1 MRWSD
6 YYEKINDWSV
16 STAVSKISSL
26 EDMGAPDEI
35 VDALNIIAFE
45 DKKGATRLLNRALQH
60 GVKFSGENLAEIVDL
75 CAEESFKKALYQ
87 SADAFTAQDL
97 EDLYGCVDD
106 EFIIDLA
113 KRYKISAPTDI
124 ADEYEEELCPDISMS
139 ISWNRF
145 YNAFYDWKP
154 EYAKARLQAVTD
166 FGGDDEVLEVAQELF
181 WDDEYEASRFI
192 TRALDAGVR
201 FRDENL
207 VELAG
212 LCDEDTVRQ
221 AVLLSKLL
229 LTEESLEEL
238 YGNVSDDII
247 IQIAEKQ
254 NLKLPEDLREEQ
266 DEDEES
272 TERQDLYEIQCAID
286 AADYALNCLTQAQR
300 SMNNSGT
307 ASFLDMMTKGLFTS
321 LMKYSAPSES
331 DVDMQQA
338 RNALDS
344 LNAEL
349 RVLQKNKSV
358 QLKYGR
364 LATALDMW
372 IDDGLFDALTHLQIN
387 KAQKRIARAITQVEN
402 IRRELRKLLQQIGFF
417 CDCDRENS

>member
-1 MRWSD
+1 MTWDD

-45 DKKGATRLLNRALQH
+45 DERGATRLLNRALQH
-60 GVKFSGENLAEIVDL
+60 GVKFSGENLAEIVGL
-75 CAEESFKKALYQ
+75 CAKESFKKALYQ

-106 EFIIDLA
+106 ELIVDLA

-124 ADEYEEELCPDISMS
+124 ADEYEEELCPDISTP

-145 YNAFYDWKP
+145 YNAFYDWKA
-154 EYAKARLQAVTD
+154 EYAKARLQALMD
-166 FGGDDEVLEVAQELF
+166 FGSDDEVLEVVQELF
-181 WDDEYEASRFI
+181 WNDEYEASRFI
-192 TRALDAGVR
+192 TKALDAGVR

-229 LTEESLEEL
+229 LREESLEEL

-247 IQIAEKQ
+247 IQIAEEQ

-300 SMNNSGT
+300 SMNDSGT
-307 ASFLDMMTKGLFTS
+307 VSFLDMMTKGFFTS
-321 LMKYSAPSES
+321 LMKYSALSES

-338 RNALDS
+338 QNALDS

-349 RVLQKNKSV
+349 RVLKEKRNV
-358 QLKYGR
+358 QLKYSR
-364 LATALDMW
+364 LATAIDMW
-372 IDDGLFDALTHLQIN
+372 IDDGLFDALTHLQID

-402 IRRELRKLLQQIGFF
+402 IRRELRKLL
-417 CDCDRENS
+417 

>member
-321 LMKYSAPSES
+321 LMKYSALSES

-402 IRRELRKLLQQIGFF
+402 IRRELRKLL
-417 CDCDRENS
+417 

>member
-26 EDMGAPDEI
+26 EDMGDPDEI

-45 DKKGATRLLNRALQH
+45 DEKGATRLLNRVLQY
-60 GVKFSGENLAEIVDL
+60 GVKFSGENLADIDGL

-106 EFIIDLA
+106 ELIIDLA
-113 KRYKISAPTDI
+113 KRYKISAPADL
-124 ADEYEEELCPDISMS
+124 ADEYEEELCPDAGTP
-139 ISWNRF
+139 ISWSRF
-145 YNAFYDWKP
+145 YDAFYDWKP
-154 EYAKARLQAVTD
+154 EYAKARLQALMD
-166 FGGDDEVLEVAQELF
+166 FGSDDEVLEVIQELF
-181 WDDEYEASRFI
+181 WDDEYEASRFV

-201 FRDENL
+201 FRDEN
-207 VELAG
+207 
-212 LCDEDTVRQ
+212 
-221 AVLLSKLL
+221 
-229 LTEESLEEL
+229 LEEL

-247 IQIAEKQ
+247 IQIAEEQ

-266 DEDEES
+266 DEDKEA
-272 TERQDLYEIQCAID
+272 TEQQDLEYEMQCAID
-286 AADYALNCLTQAQR
+286 AADYALDCLTQAQR
-300 SMNNSGT
+300 SMNNSST
-307 ASFLDMMTKGLFTS
+307 VSFLDMMTKGFFTS
-321 LMKYSAPSES
+321 FMKYSALSES
-331 DVDMQQA
+331 DADMQQA
-338 RNALDS
+338 QKALES

-349 RVLQKNKSV
+349 RVLQKKRSV

-364 LATALDMW
+364 LATAIDMW

-387 KAQKRIARAITQVEN
+387 KAQKRIAKAITQVEK
-402 IRRELRKLLQQIGFF
+402 IRRELRKLL
-417 CDCDRENS
+417 

>member
-1 MRWSD
+1 MRWSG

-35 VDALNIIAFE
+35 ADALNIIAFE
-45 DKKGATRLLNRALQH
+45 DEKGATRLLNRALQH

-97 EDLYGCVDD
+97 EELCGCVAD
-106 EFIIDLA
+106 ELIIDLA
-113 KRYKISAPTDI
+113 KRYKISAPADI
-124 ADEYEEELCPDISMS
+124 AEEYEEELCPDINTP
-139 ISWNRF
+139 ISWSRF
-145 YNAFYDWKP
+145 YDAFYGWKP
-154 EYAKARLQAVTD
+154 EYAKARLQALMD
-166 FGGDDEVLEVAQELF
+166 FGSDDEVLEVIQELF
-181 WDDEYEASRFI
+181 WDDEYEASRFV

-212 LCDEDTVRQ
+212 LCNEDTLKQ
-221 AVLLSKLL
+221 AVYLSKLL

-238 YGNVSDDII
+238 YGNISDDII
-247 IQIAEKQ
+247 IQVAKEQ
-254 NLKLPEDLREEQ
+254 NLRLPEDLRQEQ
-266 DEDEES
+266 DEDEEA
-272 TERQDLYEIQCAID
+272 TEQQDLEYEIQCAID
-286 AADYALNCLTQAQR
+286 AADYAVDCLVQAQR
-300 SMNNSGT
+300 SMNDSGT
-307 ASFLDMMTKGLFTS
+307 VSFLDLMTKGFFTS
-321 LMKYSAPSES
+321 LMKYSALSES

-338 RNALDS
+338 QNALDS

-358 QLKYGR
+358 QLEYGR
-364 LATALDMW
+364 LATAIDMW

-402 IRRELRKLLQQIGFF
+402 IRRELRKTL
-417 CDCDRENS
+417 